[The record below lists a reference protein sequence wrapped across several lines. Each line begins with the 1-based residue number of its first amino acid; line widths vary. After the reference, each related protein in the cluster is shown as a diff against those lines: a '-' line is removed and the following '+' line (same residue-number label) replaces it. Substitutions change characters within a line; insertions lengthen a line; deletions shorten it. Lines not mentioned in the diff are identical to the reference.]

1 MEPKDLEMLLKIT
14 EIDIKLV
21 ELEKKQRKAN
31 RKRRRMRVQWTRD
44 WIMRRTLL
52 GQYDLC
58 LGLHCLLLDL
68 SLSLAPDILT
78 RQVLVL
84 GLLLGTRRCFFFAG
98 IVQTL

>member
-1 MEPKDLEMLLKIT
+1 LLQIT

-21 ELEKKQRKAN
+21 ELEMKQRKAN
-31 RKRRRMRVQWTRD
+31 RKRRRMRVQWTRN
-44 WIMRRTLL
+44 WIMRRTLF

-68 SLSLAPDILT
+68 SLSLAPGILT
-78 RQVLVL
+78 LRVLVL